1 MITKIK
7 ILILC
12 LFALNVADAQQ
23 MIMHRS
29 FKMRPQMTGVL
40 IENAGNNAAQ
50 REPIVRATLHA
61 RYTRFQFQYFS
72 WNGSSSGNYNTYTAN
87 GLIPHPVLTMFPS
100 SNPDPNPWVT
110 SDFAGMQATI
120 EDMLSV
126 YHPVVLIIDNEELN
140 ENYHSGSVAQYV
152 TMCEYIQ
159 EVCKRNGVLMA
170 NGGYGDRF
178 AVNCYTFRWVKA
190 KYGQSTADD
199 FADEVGFTTGQYN
212 AANNPNSNPTLETR
226 FKQVDTIMSSDI
238 FDCMNVHGYTPSV
251 GNASTTVGDY
261 DVWRYTKEAFSNG
274 IADTT
279 KRRIVICN
287 ETGQRDDNVQPALV
301 TSILDI
307 FWRLRYYVID
317 WWSGTGDALNATP
330 LTNDAGVIQ
339 PNGEAFRDWQDEK
352 FGSGAP

>member
-1 MITKIK
+1 MTTKIK
-7 ILILC
+7 ILILF
-12 LFALNVADAQQ
+12 LLVGIVAEAQQ
-23 MIMHRS
+23 MLMHRS
-29 FKMRPQMTGVL
+29 FQMKPQMSGVL
-40 IENAGNNAAQ
+40 IENAGANAAQ

-110 SDFAGMQATI
+110 SGDFAALEATVD
-120 EDMLSV
+120 DMLSV
-126 YHPVVLIIDNEELN
+126 YQPVVLFIDNEELN
-140 ENYHSGSVAQYV
+140 TNYHSGSVAQYIA
-152 TMCEYIQ
+152 MCEVIQ
-159 EVCKRNGVLMA
+159 EVCKRHGVLMA
-170 NGGYGDRF
+170 NGGYGDGF
-178 AVNCYTFRWVKA
+178 GTNCYAFRWIKEHYDSA
-190 KYGQSTADD
+190 TARA
-199 FADEVGFTTGQYN
+199 FADEAGFTTGQYN
-212 AANNPNSNPTLETR
+212 AANNPNSNPVLETR
-226 FKQVDTIMSSDI
+226 FKRVDSVMSSDI

-261 DVWRYTKEAFSNG
+261 TVWRYVKEAFTNG
-274 IADTT
+274 NPN
-279 KRRIVICN
+279 KRRIMVCN
-287 ETGQRDDNVQPALV
+287 ETGQEDDNVQPALV